1 MKKGVIK
8 MTLTYCGVLLNIMI
22 ALIRVEQNSNER
34 EDLLILQHI
43 ASECD
48 GAKVVDVD
56 TLLKTFRDNTH
67 LRVSID
73 DLYVYFSNMQVFKI

>member
-1 MKKGVIK
+1 MS
-8 MTLTYCGVLLNIMI
+8 LTYCGIILNIMV
-22 ALIRVEQNSNER
+22 ALLRVQPNSNER

-56 TLLKTFRDNTH
+56 ALLKTFRDNTH

-73 DLYVYFSNMQVFKI
+73 DLYVYFSNMEVFKA